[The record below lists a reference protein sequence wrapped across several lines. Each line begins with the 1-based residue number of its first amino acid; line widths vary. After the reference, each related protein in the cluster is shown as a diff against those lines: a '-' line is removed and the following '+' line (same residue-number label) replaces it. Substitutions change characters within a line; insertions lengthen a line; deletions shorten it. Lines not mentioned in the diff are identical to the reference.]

1 MSTYRVAITGLGMAS
16 SLGADAATCWRRLIA
31 GENGIQRITY
41 FDASQYACKVAA
53 EARDVPAP
61 STGLPSLPLEHCR
74 RGTKLFLRVAA
85 EAHKDADLGSLD
97 VPATR
102 VGVAVGTT
110 VNYVNIRMIRRYFQ
124 FRRSGTP
131 QVDLER
137 FEREGDEPPRL
148 FYRRQG
154 DLVGAATAKMLR
166 LAGPNLVVDTACAA
180 SSYAI
185 GEAYRLVRSGRVD
198 AMIAGGACAIVSPVG
213 ILAFSVLGA
222 LSVNSDPDQA
232 SRPFDRRRD
241 GFVMGEGA
249 GAIVLERYDLAVRRG
264 AKIYAELGGYGAT
277 MNAHTLT
284 DPSPDGTAEARAIA
298 LALDESALKPTDID
312 YISAHGTSTP
322 KNDATETAAIR
333 RVLGPH
339 AGNVM
344 VSSNKGQIGH
354 TISAAGVCNVICAAK
369 AVHEGWV
376 PPTAHYGDPDP
387 ACDLDYVPN
396 VGRKAKVRA
405 ALANAFAFGG
415 QNIVLAIKAA

>member
-61 STGLPSLPLEHCR
+61 FTGLQSLPLEHCR
-74 RGTKLFLRVAA
+74 RGTRLFLRVAA

-137 FEREGDEPPRL
+137 FEREGDEPSRL

-154 DLVGAATAKMLR
+154 DLVGAATAKMLQ

-185 GEAYRLVRSGRVD
+185 GEAYRLIRSGRVD

-298 LALDESALKPTDID
+298 LALDESELKPADID